1 MQGVQVCV
9 TSKLSYKLNITKVGE
24 NMTSELRTMLKEVRL
39 QTHITENFK
48 LVSFDNH
55 TVVLKWLH
63 SGIQLLLECEPIP
76 INPINTLS
84 LMRSNKYDV
93 NFEVAL
99 RFRNFRTT
107 EIITN
112 NSDSI
117 MLHKAMLPL
126 DGKTAC
132 ALCFGNFEFNIVL

>member
-1 MQGVQVCV
+1 MKNKIHV
-9 TSKLSYKLNITKVGE
+9 NITKMSLFDHVSKYFE
-24 NMTSELRTMLKEVRL
+24 
-39 QTHITENFK
+39 

-55 TVVLKWLH
+55 TIVLKWLR
-63 SGIQLLLECEPIP
+63 SDIELLVECEPIP

-93 NFEVAL
+93 NFEIAL

-117 MLHKAMLPL
+117 MLHTAMLPL
-126 DGKTAC
+126 DGKIPC
-132 ALCFGNFEFNIVL
+132 ALCFGNFEFNIIL